1 VDYSRPTAADASV
14 VSSRDEFATFLERVL
29 TDYRT
34 SGRDEWENTTL
45 ESFLDALG
53 AFAGARLVDQDNQEE
68 PTWQLFAEMIL
79 AATVYE

>member
-1 VDYSRPTAADASV
+1 VDYSRPTTADASG

-45 ESFLDALG
+45 ESVPDARG
-53 AFAGARLVDQDNQEE
+53 ALAAARVAHPDNPED
-68 PTWQLFAEMIL
+68 PTWQLI
-79 AATVYE
+79 AAMLVAPTAYE

>member
-1 VDYSRPTAADASV
+1 VNYSRPTTADASG

-29 TDYRT
+29 TDYGT
-34 SGRDEWENTTL
+34 SGRGEWENTTL

-53 AFAGARLVDQDNQEE
+53 AFAGARLVDRDNQEE
-68 PTWQLFAEMIL
+68 PTWQLFAEMIV

>member
-1 VDYSRPTAADASV
+1 MDYSRPTTADASV
-14 VSSRDEFATFLERVL
+14 VSSRDEFATFLESVL

-53 AFAGARLVDQDNQEE
+53 GLRRCSSRGPGQ
-68 PTWQLFAEMIL
+68 PGGTHL
-79 AATVYE
+79 AALR